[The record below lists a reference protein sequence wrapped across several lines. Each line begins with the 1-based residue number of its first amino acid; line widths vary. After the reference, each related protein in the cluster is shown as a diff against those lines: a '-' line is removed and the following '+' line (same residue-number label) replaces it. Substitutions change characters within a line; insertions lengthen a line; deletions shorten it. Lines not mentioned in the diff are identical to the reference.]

1 MKLTKRPDGSSQLR
15 FQLDMKALENSITG
29 GEDKSTFY
37 SKEIESTGEVFCYR
51 NEQAWFSLELP
62 VSLVT

>member
-1 MKLTKRPDGSSQLR
+1 
-15 FQLDMKALENSITG
+15 MKALENSITG